1 MGFWGLNTHRS
12 VTGRGL
18 RLDSAPP
25 APRSPPD
32 TMPMQVTSYYHRTNP
47 DEAGYSLSNFVE
59 IWGSCFDAAGVR
71 SVIEVGAER
80 GRLTQEL
87 LKWAAP
93 SGAKVIAI
101 EPEPISDL
109 IELLDEYPALEVV
122 EETSLEA
129 LEHLPIPDA
138 IVLDGDHNYYTL
150 SNELR
155 LIAERSERMPLL
167 VFHDVCWPLARR
179 DQYAAPERIPPEH
192 RHPYGEDIKL
202 VPGNPGTAERGL
214 PFEWGA
220 LEEGGQA
227 NGVMTAI
234 EDFTSERQGLRLA
247 LIPLFFGCGLLWPES
262 APWSDEVAEIV
273 EPWDRNPILERVE
286 KVRVTQLVQR
296 HSREQEIDERFE
308 YSGKLEEAVRRV
320 LGSSAFSAAEWLSRL
335 RRRGEPAFSRREL
348 TELLARS
355 EEARRPD

>member
-1 MGFWGLNTHRS
+1 
-12 VTGRGL
+12 
-18 RLDSAPP
+18 
-25 APRSPPD
+25 
-32 TMPMQVTSYYHRTNP
+32 MPMQVTSYYHRTNP
-47 DEAGYSLSNFVE
+47 DEAGYSLGNFAE
-59 IWGSCFDAAGVR
+59 IWGACFDAAEVR

-93 SGAKVIAI
+93 NGGKVTAI

-109 IELLDEYPALEVV
+109 VELLDEYPDLEVV

-129 LEHLPIPDA
+129 LRHLRIADA

-150 SNELR
+150 SHELR
-155 LIAERSERMPLL
+155 LIAERSERVPLL

-179 DQYAAPERIPPEH
+179 DQYAAPDRIPAEH

-220 LEEGGQA
+220 LEEGGPR

-234 EDFTSERQGLRLA
+234 EDFMAEHEGLRLA
-247 LIPLFFGCGLLWPES
+247 VIPIFFGCGLLWPES
-262 APWSDEVAEIV
+262 ADWSDAVAEIV

-286 KVRVTQLVQR
+286 RARVTQLVQR
-296 HSREQEIDERFE
+296 HSREQELDERLE
-308 YSGKLEEAVRRV
+308 AAGKLEAAVRRILSSRA
-320 LGSSAFSAAEWLSRL
+320 LGVGELLSRL

-348 TELLARS
+348 TELRAES
-355 EEARRPD
+355 DERRRDDQR

>member
-1 MGFWGLNTHRS
+1 
-12 VTGRGL
+12 
-18 RLDSAPP
+18 
-25 APRSPPD
+25 
-32 TMPMQVTSYYHRTNP
+32 MPMKVTSYYHRTNP
-47 DEAGYSLSNFVE
+47 DEAGYSLGNFFE
-59 IWGSCFDAAGVR
+59 IWSACFDAAGA
-71 SVIEVGAER
+71 STVIEVGAER

-93 SGAKVIAI
+93 TRARVTAI

-109 IELLDEYPALEVV
+109 LELVDEYPDLEIV

-129 LEHLPIPDA
+129 LEHLPIADA

-155 LIAERSERMPLL
+155 LIADRAPEGQMPLL

-179 DQYAAPERIPPEH
+179 DQYAAPERIPDEH
-192 RHPYGEDIKL
+192 RHPYGEDIRL

-220 LEEGGQA
+220 LEEGGPR

-234 EDFTSERQGLRLA
+234 EDFMDEHEGLRLA
-247 LIPLFFGCGLLWPES
+247 VIPIFFGCGLLWPES
-262 APWSDEVAEIV
+262 APWSDDVAEITG
-273 EPWDRNPILERVE
+273 PWDRNPILERVE

-296 HSREQEIDERFE
+296 HSREQEMDDRFD
-308 YSGKLEEAVRRV
+308 YSLRLEEAVRRI
-320 LGSSAFSAAEWLSRL
+320 LASRAFGALESLSRL
-335 RRRGEPAFSRREL
+335 RRGGTPAFSRREL
-348 TELLARS
+348 SDLLAEGERV
-355 EEARRPD
+355 RREDQR